1 VLLFVHGRCQ
11 GRGKCCIL
19 EWIRGLY
26 HVTIVGI
33 NRRIW
38 QTQNYDAKIQLLI
51 DKEKSARPIKTF
63 FYIYIYD
70 SHAKLYR
77 RKHATTYR
85 IIIPTAPNLPSSSPT
100 GCPMIPTIVMAS
112 VVTVVLLDI
121 RIQHIIPKSSNA
133 SIGRYVRHGYNWYS
147 SKYGPTFQT

>member
-1 VLLFVHGRCQ
+1 MEDVKVEENAAFLMDKR
-11 GRGKCCIL
+11 
-19 EWIRGLY
+19 
-26 HVTIVGI
+26 IVFML
-33 NRRIW
+33 
-38 QTQNYDAKIQLLI
+38 QLLELI
-51 DKEKSARPIKTF
+51 EEFGKHKITTQRFSSLLIKRRAHAPSKPSSI
-63 FYIYIYD
+63 YIYIYIYN

-121 RIQHIIPKSSNA
+121 RIQYIIPKSSNA
-133 SIGRYVRHGYNWYS
+133 SIGRCVRHGYNWYS